1 MNRKSFIRKST
12 LGLLIAV
19 PVYSL
24 LSCSGSDDSGPDPGP
39 DPGPGPGP
47 TPSGNC
53 LQNGTNIA
61 ISANHGHS
69 LTVSKEDVAAGTQKT
84 YQLSAADTDGHIHT
98 VVVTSGDFS
107 TLATNL
113 RVTKTSTTQVGH
125 THNVIVSCAS

>member
-19 PVYSL
+19 PTYSL
-24 LSCSGSDDSGPDPGP
+24 LSCSGSDDGSGPGS
-39 DPGPGPGP
+39 GSGSGSGP

-53 LQNGTNIA
+53 LQNGTDIA

-69 LTVSKEDVAAGTQKT
+69 LTVSKDDVAAGTQKT
-84 YQLSAADTDGHIHT
+84 YQLSAASTDAHIHT
-98 VVVTSGDFS
+98 VVVTSSDFS
-107 TLATNL
+107 TLANNL
-113 RVTKTSTTQVGH
+113 QVTKTSTTQVGH